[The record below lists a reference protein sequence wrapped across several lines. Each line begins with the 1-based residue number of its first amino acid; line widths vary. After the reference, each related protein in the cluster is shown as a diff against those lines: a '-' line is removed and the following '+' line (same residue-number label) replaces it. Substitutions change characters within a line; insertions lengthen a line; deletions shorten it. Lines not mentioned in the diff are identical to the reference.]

1 MPKFKTRQR
10 PAKSTKRMMN
20 LLFELDSKEE
30 IIKKLNR
37 FCEHRTF
44 YFIACDRKKKDPAQM
59 DLFNSGG
66 DEDHLDHVDIAHDG
80 NGY

>member
-10 PAKSTKRMMN
+10 PAKSVHRMMN

-30 IIKKLNR
+30 ILKKLNR
-37 FCEHRTF
+37 FCEHRDF
-44 YFIACDRKKKDPAQM
+44 FFLSVDRKKKDPNQT
-59 DLFNSGG
+59 DLFKQHGTG
-66 DEDHLDHVDIAHDG
+66 D

>member
-1 MPKFKTRQR
+1 MKNFSKRQR

-30 IIKKLNR
+30 ILKKLNR
-37 FCEHRTF
+37 FCEHRDF
-44 YFIACDRKKKDPAQM
+44 YFVSVDKKKKDPAQ
-59 DLFNSGG
+59 LSLNLGG
-66 DEDHLDHVDIAHDG
+66 DEDHIDNVDLSDDG